1 MTELYYPYNELDE
14 VTVNIMSEAMTDVGI
29 NTHHPHYNL
38 TPHRYVHY
46 LQHLMGGKEFH
57 LTVFDNIDPVIDAM
71 IVVQDIPFWS
81 ACSHHTLPFFG
92 KVSVAYIPNQ
102 CLVGLSKIPLLVRN
116 MARGFWLQEHLAE
129 AIADKMVEAL
139 SPLGVGI
146 YIEAQHTCQLLDLL
160 QPPIPLMKLSVL
172 RGCFHPLDPTYHG
185 DAREEFLAII
195 EK

>member
-1 MTELYYPYNELDE
+1 MELYYPYNELDE
-14 VTVNIMSEAMTDVGI
+14 NVMGQMTEAFWSAGI
-29 NTHHPHYNL
+29 NIEHPDYEL
-38 TPHRYVHY
+38 TPYRYTYY
-46 LQHLMGGKEFH
+46 LKYLMGGKEFH
-57 LTVFDNIDPVIDAM
+57 LTVFDNVDPVIDAM
-71 IVVQDIPFWS
+71 IAVTDIPFWS

-92 KVSVAYIPNQ
+92 KISVAYIPDKL
-102 CLVGLSKIPLLVRN
+102 LVGLSKIPLLVRN

-129 AIADKMVEAL
+129 AIADKMVDAL
-139 SPLGVGI
+139 DPLGVGV
-146 YIEAQHTCQLLDLL
+146 YIEAQHTCQLLDLQ